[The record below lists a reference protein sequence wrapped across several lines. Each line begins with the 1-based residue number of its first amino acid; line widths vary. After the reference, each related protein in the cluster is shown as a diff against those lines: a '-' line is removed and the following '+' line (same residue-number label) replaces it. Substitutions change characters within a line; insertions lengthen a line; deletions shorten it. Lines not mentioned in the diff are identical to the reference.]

1 MQELSLTYPAGQK
14 LTKYVGVQVG
24 VVSSGDME
32 VLFVPD
38 DSTNLEIEIVS
49 SADNSAKRWQDLFER
64 LSLFTCFP
72 AGKMQIHDFGATP
85 GVARLRIEQSFE
97 EALYA

>member
-14 LTKYVGVQVG
+14 LTKHVGVQVG

-49 SADNSAKRWQDLFER
+49 SADNSAKRWRKTFA
-64 LSLFTCFP
+64 FHVFP
-72 AGKMQIHDFGATP
+72 CRKNADS
-85 GVARLRIEQSFE
+85 RLRCNAWCRSL
-97 EALYA
+97 AY